1 MVVALLVAA
10 VLAAPPAAPAVRAL
24 PIQDSPIVLTIQ
36 PRSHTV
42 KLTCAVDRGRAHT
55 CSRSPRF
62 KVSPGRH
69 SVSVRGLDRRG
80 RASARRTVTVIV
92 PQREPAG
99 VPAGGE
105 PVGIATAN
113 GLVWVSNGS
122 SGTVSAIDPAVRH
135 NVSTFRV
142 GGQLGGIV
150 AGGEAVWVSDFGGG
164 SVVKIDPALSV
175 VVGRIAVGGRPT
187 GLALDAAGSLW
198 VGNLDGYVSRIDP
211 VLGRVAAQLPL
222 PSGVSQPLF
231 ARGLVWLGLQNGSIV
246 AVDPETNRLTGASVS
261 VASDVD
267 ALAATPSGLWV
278 STFAGIAALVD
289 PDRRVVIRR
298 VTLPSRG
305 SGVSFAGGSV
315 WVSAYDSGLVLR
327 LDPATGALLGAVHTG
342 PELRESVEAGG
353 ALWVANQLNG
363 TVTPVPLG

>member
-10 VLAAPPAAPAVRAL
+10 ALAAPPAAPVVRPL
-24 PIQDSPIVLTIQ
+24 PIQDSPIALTIR

-42 KLTCAVDRGRAHT
+42 RLTCAVDRGRART
-55 CSRSPRF
+55 CSRNATF
-62 KVSPGRH
+62 KVSPGKH
-69 SVSVRGLDRRG
+69 TVSVRALDRRG
-80 RASARRTVTVIV
+80 HASASRAVTVIV

-105 PVGIATAN
+105 PVGISTAN

-122 SGTVSAIDPAVRH
+122 SGTVSAIDPAVKR
-135 NVSTFRV
+135 NVSTFRA

-150 AGGEAVWVSDFGGG
+150 AAVDAVWVSDFGGG
-164 SVVKIDPALSV
+164 TVVRIDPALHV

-187 GLALDAAGSLW
+187 GLALDSAGSLW

-211 VLGRVAAQLPL
+211 ALGLVVAQLPL
-222 PSGVSQPLF
+222 PAGVSQPLF
-231 ARGLVWLGLQNGSIV
+231 ARGLVWLGLQNGSVV
-246 AVDPETNRLTGASVS
+246 AVDPATTRLSGASVA
-261 VASDVD
+261 VAKDVD
-267 ALAATPSGLWV
+267 ALADAPSGLWV
-278 STFAGIAALVD
+278 STFAGIAALVE
-289 PDRRVVIRR
+289 PDRRVVVRR

-305 SGVSFAGGSV
+305 SGVAYAGGSV
-315 WVSAYDSGLVLR
+315 WVSAYDSSLVVR

-342 PELRESVEAGG
+342 PEPRESVAAGG

-363 TVTPVPLG
+363 TVTPVPLR

>member
-24 PIQDSPIVLTIQ
+24 PIQDSPIALTIRA
-36 PRSHTV
+36 RSGTAR
-42 KLTCAVDRGRAHT
+42 LTCAIDRGRAHA
-55 CSRSPRF
+55 CSHKPTF
-62 KVSPGRH
+62 KVSLGKH
-69 SVSVRGLDRRG
+69 TVSVRGLDRQG
-80 RASARRTVTVIV
+80 RASAKRTVTVIV

-122 SGTVSAIDPAVRH
+122 SGTVSAIDPAVKR
-135 NVSTFRV
+135 NVSTFRA

-150 AGGEAVWVSDFGGG
+150 AGSDAVWVSDFGAGA
-164 SVVKIDPALSV
+164 VVKIDPALNV
-175 VVGRIAVGGRPT
+175 AVGRIAVGGRPT
-187 GLALDAAGSLW
+187 GLALDATGSLW
-198 VGNLDGYVSRIDP
+198 AGNLDGYVSRIDP
-211 VLGRVAAQLPL
+211 VLGRVAAQLPM
-222 PSGVSQPLF
+222 PSGVSQPLS
-231 ARGLVWLGLQNGSIV
+231 ARGLVWLGLQNGSVV
-246 AVDPETNRLTGASVS
+246 AVDPNTNRLTGSSVS
-261 VASDVD
+261 VAADVD
-267 ALAATPSGLWV
+267 ALADTPSGLWV

-289 PDRRVVIRR
+289 PDRRVVVRR

-305 SGVSFAGGSV
+305 SGISFAGGSV
-315 WVSAYDSGLVLR
+315 WVSAYDSGLVVR
-327 LDPATGALLGAVHTG
+327 LQPATGALLGAVHTG
-342 PELRESVEAGG
+342 PEPRESVAAGG

>member
-1 MVVALLVAA
+1 MIVALFVAA
-10 VLAAPPAAPAVRAL
+10 ALAAPPAAPVVKAL
-24 PIQDSPIVLTIQ
+24 PIQDSPIALTIRA
-36 PRSHTV
+36 RSGTV
-42 KLTCAVDRGRAHT
+42 RLTCAIDRGRANT
-55 CSRSPRF
+55 CTRTPSF

-69 SVSVRGLDRRG
+69 TVTVRGLDRRG
-80 RASARRTVTVIV
+80 RASAKRIVRVIV

-105 PVGIATAN
+105 PVGIATAK

-122 SGTVSAIDPAVRH
+122 SGTVSAIDPAVKL

-150 AGGEAVWVSDFGGG
+150 AGADAVWVSDFGGG
-164 SVVKIDPALSV
+164 AVVKIDPALNV

-198 VGNLDGYVSRIDP
+198 AGNLDGYVSRIDP
-211 VLGRVAAQLPL
+211 VLGRVAAQLSL

-231 ARGLVWLGLQNGSIV
+231 ARGLVWLGLQNGSVV
-246 AVDPETNRLTGASVS
+246 AVDPETKRLTGASVS
-261 VASDVD
+261 VAPDVD
-267 ALAATPSGLWV
+267 ALADTPSGLWV

-289 PDRRVVIRR
+289 PDRRVVVER

-305 SGVSFAGGSV
+305 SGISFAGGSV
-315 WVSAYDSGLVLR
+315 WVSAYDSSLVVR
-327 LDPATGALLGAVHTG
+327 LDPASGALLGAVHTG
-342 PELRESVEAGG
+342 PEPRESVAAGG

-363 TVTPVPLG
+363 TVTPIPLG